1 MIKENIFIFC
11 IQFYRLSKRVASLK
25 NLILTRQQGT
35 KKPVAT
41 GFRNK
46 RVKTKVEVSRSNNC
60 SIDSH
65 PDKKLVG
72 AIDSI
77 AREQLADSHLIGLHA
92 SCALF
97 SRGNCHQLVQNFL
110 TGNLALE
117 NHSATE
123 LSNPYSVNIS
133 NF

>member
-1 MIKENIFIFC
+1 MTKENIFIFC
-11 IQFYRLSKRVASLK
+11 IQFYRLSKKVASLK

-60 SIDSH
+60 SIDCH
-65 PDKKLVG
+65 LDKKLVG
-72 AIDSI
+72 AIEP
-77 AREQLADSHLIGLHA
+77 ANNLADSHLIGLDA
-92 SCALF
+92 SCTLF
-97 SRGNCHQLVQNFL
+97 SSGNCHQLVQNFL

-117 NHSATE
+117 NHSAAE
-123 LSNPYSVNIS
+123 LSNPDSLNIS

>member
-72 AIDSI
+72 AIEP
-77 AREQLADSHLIGLHA
+77 A
-92 SCALF
+92 
-97 SRGNCHQLVQNFL
+97 NN
-110 TGNLALE
+110 
-117 NHSATE
+117 
-123 LSNPYSVNIS
+123 
-133 NF
+133 